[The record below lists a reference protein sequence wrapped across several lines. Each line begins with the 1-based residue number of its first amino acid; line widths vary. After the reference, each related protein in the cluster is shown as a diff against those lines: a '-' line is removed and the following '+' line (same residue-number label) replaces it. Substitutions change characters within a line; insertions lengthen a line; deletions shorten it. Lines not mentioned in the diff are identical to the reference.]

1 MFPLPLY
8 CQRAPLI
15 PRSFFSKNPQALM
28 EPRTYPFFG
37 QGMCYWHEIAL
48 KPKLKI
54 PFVLLRSLV
63 KGLGSQRMACEHVPP
78 FAGGAMDSQKGQ
90 KIVGVHGYTG
100 SMLALVICGH
110 DGCG

>member
-1 MFPLPLY
+1 
-8 CQRAPLI
+8 
-15 PRSFFSKNPQALM
+15 
-28 EPRTYPFFG
+28 
-37 QGMCYWHEIAL
+37 
-48 KPKLKI
+48 
-54 PFVLLRSLV
+54 
-63 KGLGSQRMACEHVPP
+63 MACEHVPP